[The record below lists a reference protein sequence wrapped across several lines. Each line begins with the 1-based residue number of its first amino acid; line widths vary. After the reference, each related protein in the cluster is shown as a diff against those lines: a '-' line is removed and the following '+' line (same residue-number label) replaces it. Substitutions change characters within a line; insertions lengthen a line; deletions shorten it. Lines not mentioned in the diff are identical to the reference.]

1 VQSKYK
7 KRRVVSKLDK
17 VNLPFY
23 VYCLYFSQSK
33 ENDEYIENNV
43 FYVGKAKNQIF
54 NCFRREN
61 EHMEE
66 AYQIKYWNYH
76 KSRKI
81 RLLEAD
87 GKFIMSKVLEEF
99 DIEMLAYQSEL
110 KWFEYFKSKGID
122 MTNMVDC
129 GLMSLGSGK
138 NHPSFDHEIRK
149 KSNDI
154 KNLYVDQLW
163 SIQKIA
169 KTFNKSSN
177 VIKKILSEEN
187 VKIRKKTIRH
197 PIWLKADEILEK
209 YNSGYSLNM
218 LTKEYD
224 ASMNF
229 FSNMLKDL
237 GCKIRKTD
245 TYKRANAWN
254 YTEEIINLYKNG
266 TKMKNLCKNYKS
278 DPCVI
283 RKILKENGVYK

>member
-1 VQSKYK
+1 
-7 KRRVVSKLDK
+7 
-17 VNLPFY
+17 
-23 VYCLYFSQSK
+23 
-33 ENDEYIENNV
+33 
-43 FYVGKAKNQIF
+43 
-54 NCFRREN
+54 
-61 EHMEE
+61 
-66 AYQIKYWNYH
+66 
-76 KSRKI
+76 
-81 RLLEAD
+81 
-87 GKFIMSKVLEEF
+87 
-99 DIEMLAYQSEL
+99 
-110 KWFEYFKSKGID
+110 
-122 MTNMVDC
+122 
-129 GLMSLGSGK
+129 LGSGQ
-138 NHPSFDHEIRK
+138 NHPSFDHDIRK

-169 KTFNKSSN
+169 KKFNKSSN

-197 PIWLKADEILEK
+197 PLWLNADEILEK

-218 LTKEYD
+218 LTKEYN

-229 FSNMLKDL
+229 FSSMLKDL

-254 YTEEIINLYKNG
+254 YIEEIINLYKNG
-266 TKMKNLCKNYKS
+266 TKIKNLCKNYKS